1 MQSNQNK
8 GNMKTLKQANAIK
21 TLLTDFSS
29 AVKISKV
36 ESIEVSKRLTRG
48 YDIEITP
55 SIETNIE
62 WLADTLNDRVSTF
75 APLVAFL
82 HNGKI
87 IIS

>member
-1 MQSNQNK
+1 
-8 GNMKTLKQANAIK
+8 MKTLKQANAIK

-36 ESIEVSKRLTRG
+36 ESIEVSKSLMGG

-55 SIETNIE
+55 SIGTNIE
-62 WLADTLNDRVSTF
+62 WLADTLNDQVSTF

-82 HNGKI
+82 HDDKI